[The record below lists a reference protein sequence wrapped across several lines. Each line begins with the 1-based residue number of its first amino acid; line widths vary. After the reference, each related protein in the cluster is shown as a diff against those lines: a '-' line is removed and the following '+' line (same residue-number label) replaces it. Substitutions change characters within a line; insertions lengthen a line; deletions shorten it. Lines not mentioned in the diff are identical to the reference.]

1 MRQPCTQTL
10 AFVWLQRVVTFKL
23 TTEGVWFSWEEV
35 AVTVK
40 LGSWEAGL
48 WADRSLGTTAI
59 LPRGCSSALRECL
72 PPVDPVPC
80 SLSPCACPHISSVST
95 HSQQVST
102 PPVWPVL
109 PWRLPSSLCGQVSL
123 ILPIRCLGRPSRIQ
137 SLHFSLFFVVSRHVC
152 FLVGLNVKLM
162 GCDHYGSWR
171 TVFNIPLST
180 VLLVPTSLCRLP
192 ALSVPAPAPMP
203 SSRNG
208 DVYLFE
214 TRSFLAA

>member
-1 MRQPCTQTL
+1 MGKRTNNWARKAWRSNLGRGDREAQGIREDREVRQPCTQTL

-48 WADRSLGTTAI
+48 WADRSLGTTAF

-80 SLSPCACPHISSVST
+80 PLSPCACPHVSSVST

-102 PPVWPVL
+102 P
-109 PWRLPSSLCGQVSL
+109 
-123 ILPIRCLGRPSRIQ
+123 
-137 SLHFSLFFVVSRHVC
+137 HV
-152 FLVGLNVKLM
+152 
-162 GCDHYGSWR
+162 
-171 TVFNIPLST
+171 
-180 VLLVPTSLCRLP
+180 
-192 ALSVPAPAPMP
+192 
-203 SSRNG
+203 
-208 DVYLFE
+208 
-214 TRSFLAA
+214 